1 MPFELKDL
9 IGENFLE
16 VGRCGLS
23 FWRYGMPG
31 RNFEKKRGHASE
43 RERERRK
50 NGDKNR
56 LKRLGSDS
64 S

>member
-1 MPFELKDL
+1 MWTE
-9 IGENFLE
+9 FLE
-16 VGRCGLS
+16 VRNA
-23 FWRYGMPG
+23 W
-31 RNFEKKRGHASE
+31 NFEKKRGHASE
-43 RERERRK
+43 RGRERRK